1 MSDYERSRDGRD
13 YPRSVDTGGAG
24 LFWLLVVVATLG
36 VLVFVSAVG
45 NHAAPQSDDV
55 PQSSVGGAAVD

>member
-1 MSDYERSRDGRD
+1 MSDYEPSRYGRS
-13 YPRSVDTGGAG
+13 YPGSTDTGGAG

-45 NHAAPQSDDV
+45 NTSAPQSDYV
-55 PQSSVGGAAVD
+55 PQSSGDGAAVD